1 MRRGEE
7 MTADLQRYER
17 RMRAQLANVITVQT
31 ESLANIPSLDSLT
44 AEERE
49 EVEHMLSAD
58 DLDHGDRHVRA
69 H

>member
-44 AEERE
+44 VPGQASDR
-49 EVEHMLSAD
+49 
-58 DLDHGDRHVRA
+58 DH
-69 H
+69 